1 MKNVKDISKLKTI
14 SVEQLQSFDGFADM
28 SIQEAQQIIQ
38 TLKELSL
45 LTHNIVTN
53 HGKSESISKLWKAK

>member
-14 SVEQLQSFDGFADM
+14 TVEQLQSFDGFADM
-28 SIQEAQQIIQ
+28 SIQEAEQIIQ

-53 HGKSESISKLWKAK
+53 HGKCESISKLRKTE